1 MSVQKYALHCSFCK
15 QHLKGKKQIKYGR
28 VINLEEEGE
37 KFCNSCEENLCNK
50 NFNSFLCQ
58 QIQELKKANISLKE
72 RMDLEELEQELAKL
86 TTENTPSP
94 TMNKKQVS
102 QELKQMQEQLD
113 EEEKF
118 KRLEIQAEKEMR
130 MSPRKSL
137 VKGEMRMSPKK
148 SPAKEKKKG
157 LLSKL
162 SKIFSKKK
170 KETSYY

>member
-1 MSVQKYALHCSFCK
+1 
-15 QHLKGKKQIKYGR
+15 
-28 VINLEEEGE
+28 
-37 KFCNSCEENLCNK
+37 
-50 NFNSFLCQ
+50 
-58 QIQELKKANISLKE
+58 
-72 RMDLEELEQELAKL
+72 
-86 TTENTPSP
+86 
-94 TMNKKQVS
+94 MNKKQVS